1 MKRLLA
7 SLLALVL
14 CLTSFVA
21 AGEGTDGVTGITGTY
36 ETQGRQLMGLFS
48 GLFGKKKQAQ
58 PYYYSEADLDAFEK
72 MVTGSIGK
80 FDTVFHE
87 IVSPDIHVDIVIIP
101 PTPEKDYYILLTM
114 GMGAYPMKVP
124 LEYKNRNR
132 AELAIRLPKDW
143 DISSEDEKWSW
154 PIWMLKT
161 LARLPINEN
170 SWLGRGHDI
179 DFGKPFSE
187 ETELCAIL
195 LDFFD
200 ENLAP
205 LTLENGDQVMIY
217 NVIPIYREEMDY
229 KVTHDTEALTSK
241 MSNETLH
248 GPLDVHRD
256 KAV

>member
-1 MKRLLA
+1 MKRLTAFLI
-7 SLLALVL
+7 ALVL
-14 CLTSFVA
+14 CLTGLYA
-21 AGEGTDGVTGITGTY
+21 AGEGIGGASEITTAY
-36 ETQGRQLMGLFS
+36 ETQGRRLMGVFS

-58 PYYYSEADLDAFEK
+58 PHYYSEADMNAFEA
-72 MVTGSIGK
+72 MVENSIGK
-80 FDTVFHE
+80 SDTVFHE
-87 IVSPDIHVDIVIIP
+87 IVSPDIHVDIIIIP
-101 PTPEKDYYILLTM
+101 PTAEKDYYTLLTM

-124 LEYKNRNR
+124 AEYKNGNR

-143 DISSEDEKWSW
+143 EISSEDEKWFW

-161 LARLPINEN
+161 LARLPISEN
-170 SWLGRGHDI
+170 SWLGWGHDI
-179 DFGKPFSE
+179 DFGEPFSE

-195 LDFFD
+195 LDFYD

-217 NVIPIYREEMDY
+217 NVIPIYREEMNY
-229 KVTHDTEALTSK
+229 KIAHGTEALTGK
-241 MSNETLH
+241 MSDETLH